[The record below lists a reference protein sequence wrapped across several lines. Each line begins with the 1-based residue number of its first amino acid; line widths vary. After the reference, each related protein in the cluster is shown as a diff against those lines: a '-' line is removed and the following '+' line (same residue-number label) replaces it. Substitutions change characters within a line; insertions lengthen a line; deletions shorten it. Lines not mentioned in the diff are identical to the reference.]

1 MTQLAFGLTAIVLG
15 VLGPLVFFHVGYR
28 VIGLLP
34 DRAHRKT
41 VPYFFVGPAIVLV
54 TLGLVVPTLMTIV
67 RSLFEGGGS
76 LDFDRFVG
84 LDLYRNL
91 FSDPAIRDV
100 LFNNA
105 IWILAVPTGAVL
117 VGLLVAALANDLKPR
132 WEKIAKSIVFLPMAI
147 SFVGAA
153 TIWRFV
159 YAFRPEGEEQI
170 GLLNAVVVA
179 LGGSPQAWLTLSNWR
194 LNTLLLTAIMI
205 WLQAGF
211 ATVLLSAAMKGVPAE
226 IVEAAK
232 VDGASR
238 WQTFIHVIFPA
249 IRPAVVVVTTTI
261 IILVMKVFDIVFAM
275 TGGNFR
281 TDVIVNRFY
290 QELFVFRAYGR
301 ASALTVLLVIAV
313 IPIIV
318 LNIRSFRSQHA
329 NR

>member
-1 MTQLAFGLTAIVLG
+1 MSQILFGVAAIALG
-15 VLGPLVFFHVGYR
+15 VVGPLLFFHFGYR
-28 VIGLLP
+28 AIGLLP
-34 DRAHRKT
+34 DRLQGKT
-41 VPYFFVGPAIVLV
+41 VPFFFVGPAVLLV
-54 TLGLVVPTLMTIV
+54 TLGLVLPTLITIL
-67 RSLFEGGGS
+67 RSFFRGGGS
-76 LDFDRFVG
+76 LDFESFVG
-84 LDLYRNL
+84 LELYRGL
-91 FSDPAIRDV
+91 FADPAIRDV

-105 IWILAVPTGAVL
+105 IWILVVPTGAVL
-117 VGLLVAALANDLKPR
+117 VGLIVAALANDLKPR
-132 WEKIAKSIVFLPMAI
+132 WEKVAKSIVFLPMAI

-159 YAFRPEGEEQI
+159 YAFRPEGEGQI

-179 LGGSPQAWLTLSNWR
+179 FGGSPQAWLTVSNLR

-226 IVEAAK
+226 VIEASK

-238 WQTFIHVIFPA
+238 WQTFIHVTFPA

-275 TGGNFR
+275 TGGNFN

-318 LNIRSFRSQHA
+318 LNIRSFRAQHA
-329 NR
+329 DR